1 METILIDPSAEELSE
16 AHSGA
21 DRLKQLQGMRIG
33 MLDNIKHNAVYLL
46 EEVGQRLNRD
56 FGCEVRMVKKK
67 TYTKFCEPAILAQLE
82 DCDAVVTAI
91 GD

>member
-1 METILIDPSAEELSE
+1 MNTILIDPSAEELAE
-16 AHSGA
+16 LQPGA
-21 DRLKQLQGMRIG
+21 LRLKQLQGMRIG

-46 EEVGQRLNRD
+46 EEVGDRLKRD

-67 TYTKFCEPAILAQLE
+67 TYTKFCEPAVMAQLA
-82 DCDAVVTAI
+82 DCNAVITAI

>member
-1 METILIDPSAEELSE
+1 METILIDPSAEELS
-16 AHSGA
+16 ASQAGA
-21 DRLKQLQGMRIG
+21 ARLERLQGMRIG

-46 EEVGQRLNRD
+46 DEIGERLTRD

-67 TYTKFCEPAILAQLE
+67 TYTKFCEPAVMAQLAN
-82 DCDAVVTAI
+82 CNAVITAI